1 MDRQTYREI
10 YDSLYDFKDVFR
22 LSEQYSEPVGM
33 LATILNQKIVK
44 ITRFRHRKVYSREKE
59 LFFKWR
65 KGRPIIELAE
75 YMRFPP
81 TLMAS
86 LIMRNL
92 GFSKKTVNWF
102 FKNPDSIEHPRLRK
116 EIKKALK
123 ADYFFSPQAHKM
135 QSKKGK
141 MGEAIIQNW
150 LNKKKI
156 PYYTEDEIRN
166 LSNEG
171 KTPDFLL
178 KTPICIEDFKIR
190 WIESK
195 ALFGDEFEHQQYS
208 KKQFKEYAEIFGEG
222 MVVYWYG
229 CLDKLPAKGYLVK
242 DYSFFEE
249 CEEEIKRLF
258 DYLVYW

>member
-1 MDRQTYREI
+1 MDRETYREI

-44 ITRFRHRKVYSREKE
+44 MTRFRHRKVYSREEE

-65 KGRPIIELAE
+65 KGRPVLDLAE
-75 YMRFPP
+75 YVHFPP

-86 LIMRNL
+86 LIMKNL
-92 GFSKKTVNWF
+92 GFPKKTVNWF

-116 EIKKALK
+116 EIKKALE
-123 ADYFFSPQAHKM
+123 ADHFFSPQAHEM
-135 QSKKGK
+135 QCKKGE
-141 MGEAIIQNW
+141 MGEAVIQKW
-150 LNKKKI
+150 LDDREI
-156 PYYTEDEIRN
+156 PYCTEAEIRAQG
-166 LSNEG
+166 EG
-171 KTPDFLL
+171 KTPDFVL
-178 KTPICIEDFKIR
+178 KIPVCIEGMTIK

-208 KKQFKEYAEIFGEG
+208 KKQFKEYSEIFGEG

-229 CLDKLPAKGYLVK
+229 CLDDLPADGYLVK

-249 CEEEIKRLF
+249 YGEEIKGLF